1 MLKEFQA
8 AVAKRR
14 TTYAI
19 CKESVLSDD
28 QIQELI
34 EHGLKHAPSAFNSQS
49 ARAVL
54 LLGSHHDKLWNITL
68 EALRKVVAADQFAVT
83 EQKILS
89 FQNGYGTVL
98 FFDDTSVVKQL
109 QAAFPSYQ
117 TNFPIWAQQS
127 NGMTQYVI
135 WTALDLAGF
144 GVSLQH
150 YNELI
155 ESDVKKE
162 WNIPDT
168 WKLIGQM
175 PFGKPVAPP
184 EEKEFQPLES
194 RLKVFK

>member
-1 MLKEFQA
+1 M
-8 AVAKRR
+8 
-14 TTYAI
+14 
-19 CKESVLSDD
+19 
-28 QIQELI
+28 
-34 EHGLKHAPSAFNSQS
+34 
-49 ARAVL
+49 
-54 LLGSHHDKLWNITL
+54 
-68 EALRKVVAADQFAVT
+68 RKVVAADQFAVT

-117 TNFPIWAQQS
+117 ANFPIWAQQS